1 MRNSKVYSILTVSV
15 FGILLLLPLL
25 QGLFH
30 IFPEIE
36 VKGENRALAEKP
48 QLKVSTI
55 QDFPNHFDLYFNDHF
70 PLRSYCLN
78 ISFVSSLMNH
88 QSPIPGVIIGKED
101 FLYCG
106 KEEKDLYE
114 GTLDFSVERME
125 AVIREL
131 ADREAELRRDG
142 IRFYVVV
149 APTAMEVYP
158 EYLPDYMQRTEKTV
172 TDLFCELMQARAP
185 QVPFVYL
192 KEELLKHKD
201 EGRLYFK
208 NDNHWNPLAGLL
220 AAQRILSKMSEDFPQ
235 LPKNIQND
243 FILEPILYSSGNLGN
258 MIVVG
263 DRFQHYSKD
272 TTYRIILKDSTRFA
286 VRESAEKRYEPTPGF
301 AYPWEYEFRFNTCR
315 EQQPKMVMIRDSYA
329 VAVMPYLTPW
339 FRESVYIF
347 DAWQYGANRD
357 IIHQERPD
365 VVLLMMYEPHI
376 RNVLKP

>member
-114 GTLDFSVERME
+114 GTL
-125 AVIREL
+125 I
-131 ADREAELRRDG
+131 
-142 IRFYVVV
+142 
-149 APTAMEVYP
+149 
-158 EYLPDYMQRTEKTV
+158 
-172 TDLFCELMQARAP
+172 
-185 QVPFVYL
+185 
-192 KEELLKHKD
+192 
-201 EGRLYFK
+201 
-208 NDNHWNPLAGLL
+208 
-220 AAQRILSKMSEDFPQ
+220 
-235 LPKNIQND
+235 
-243 FILEPILYSSGNLGN
+243 
-258 MIVVG
+258 
-263 DRFQHYSKD
+263 
-272 TTYRIILKDSTRFA
+272 
-286 VRESAEKRYEPTPGF
+286 
-301 AYPWEYEFRFNTCR
+301 FR
-315 EQQPKMVMIRDSYA
+315 
-329 VAVMPYLTPW
+329 
-339 FRESVYIF
+339 
-347 DAWQYGANRD
+347 
-357 IIHQERPD
+357 
-365 VVLLMMYEPHI
+365 
-376 RNVLKP
+376 